1 MARCRHD
8 HEAGVSPCHH
18 DRPADQR
25 AVVAGDTVRASVHG
39 SFFEGT
45 PVAGTSLRLEPEGAS
60 ASEVTTDAAGDA
72 DARIGL
78 GLETDEQWVVE
89 NISVTPTLPEEANL
103 GAWTSV
109 AVFRGSA
116 LIDTQGLLAG
126 RHLAIT
132 GLVSNVDIGRFDGV
146 ATSDLWSVDPRGA
159 VRPGAS
165 VTVRVIEHWTVRRR
179 VGTHYD
185 FVTKTSAP
193 VYRTRERNAVV
204 AIRQIATRAGRH
216 LPPPAAGHRRRPE
229 LRDQGDLRRRGWP
242 RPRRRS
248 LGVWH
253 PAQQRIL
260 SGRPSQR
267 LARSSTMRGP
277 TRSATPS
284 AYGSGA
290 AWRSRA

>member
-1 MARCRHD
+1 M
-8 HEAGVSPCHH
+8 
-18 DRPADQR
+18 
-25 AVVAGDTVRASVHG
+25 HG

-193 VYRTRERNAVV
+193 VDRARERNAVV
-204 AIRQIATRAGRH
+204 AMRSMWDRAGRQRTASSCRS
-216 LPPPAAGHRRRPE
+216 PAATGAT
-229 LRDQGDLRRRGWP
+229 
-242 RPRRRS
+242 RS
-248 LGVWH
+248 RLTYVDE
-253 PAQQRIL
+253 A
-260 SGRPSQR
+260 GRALVAGAWAFGTQ
-267 LARSSTMRGP
+267 RSSE
-277 TRSATPS
+277 
-284 AYGSGA
+284 Y
-290 AWRSRA
+290 